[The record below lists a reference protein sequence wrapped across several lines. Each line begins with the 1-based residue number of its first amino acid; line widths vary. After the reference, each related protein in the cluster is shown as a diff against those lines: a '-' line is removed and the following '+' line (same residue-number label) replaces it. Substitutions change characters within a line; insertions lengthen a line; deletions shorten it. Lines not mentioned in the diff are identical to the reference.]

1 MEDYDN
7 GAVDGLAYPSDELFC
22 NFLDGQASGS
32 SAVQTDP
39 PGFENFTPDFDGFF
53 DFRLPSTGL
62 HLVTEAL
69 KVSRTE
75 ARTALFKAEVAEKE
89 LARLKEEAAANS
101 LREKELAAKEA
112 RRAYRKGKR
121 EVADIMKNRF
131 TEFSNEFGELSKTYK
146 SVANYR
152 KCRGAVGR
160 LYLTQVPE
168 YSYKKEL
175 AKQTR
180 RMDRKANMVSMI
192 PQIEGRIW
200 DQWAPIPVSPDSEEV
215 KL

>member
-7 GAVDGLAYPSDELFC
+7 GVVDGLAYPSDELFC

-131 TEFSNEFGELSKTYK
+131 TEFSNEFGEFSKTYK
-146 SVANYR
+146 FVANYR

-200 DQWAPIPVSPDSEEV
+200 DQWALIPVSPDSEEV